1 MSPGT
6 HYSQSIMQYFHQNNS
21 THTKQIPIL
30 QKKALRVI
38 NFKDKRH
45 NANVLYKGS
54 KILKINDHSD
64 LLNCLSVYD
73 KSDLPSSL
81 TNYVS
86 KIDHGCHAIQQLIV

>member
-1 MSPGT
+1 MTYGC
-6 HYSQSIMQYFHQNNS
+6 QVWFQNNS
-21 THTKQIPIL
+21 THTKQISIL
-30 QKKALRVI
+30 QNKALRII

-73 KSDLPSSL
+73 CLKSDLPSSL
-81 TNYVS
+81 TNFVS
-86 KIDHGCHAIQQLIV
+86 KSTMDVTLAIQQLIV